1 MSRPVTGLPPGRIKG
16 TALTFR
22 AQNKARDAIDTAK
35 LVERLRKHAVGEDK
49 MSPSQIRA
57 AEILLNKTL
66 PNLTAA
72 TLDTTIDDS
81 RAETMSDAAL
91 IAIAGGKK
99 G

>member
-1 MSRPVTGLPPGRIKG
+1 MAARLTKRLSIQHRDSIK
-16 TALTFR
+16 TSMLINR
-22 AQNKARDAIDTAK
+22 LMDHIDPECDIT
-35 LVERLRKHAVGEDK
+35 

-66 PNLTAA
+66 PNLSA
-72 TLDTTIDDS
+72 TEIDATVDDS

-99 G
+99 